1 VVVAVVDKM
10 FTRRYDPSVTEKGD
24 PLRQREAAQRA
35 LQDSERRLRAADRR
49 IAATRR
55 TFSENI
61 DRLLGL
67 HQLTSDW
74 AAQLLGVSVTTLS
87 YWRNGHREPDNVA
100 VLKRLGDFFGIEPYA
115 LLTTPFTELLPKVAD
130 PVRFESV
137 ERRIVEGMYGD
148 AGLPEKG
155 VSDPAEDLEK
165 LAKDHLAARRA
176 RKATK

>member
-1 VVVAVVDKM
+1 MA
-10 FTRRYDPSVTEKGD
+10 EKD
-24 PLRQREAAQRA
+24 DLLRQREAAQRG

-100 VLKRLGDFFGIEPYA
+100 VLKRLGDFFELDPFA
-115 LLTTPFTELLPKVAD
+115 LLTTPFTELLPAIAD
-130 PVRFESV
+130 PDRFESV

-148 AGLPEKG
+148 VSLRPAGDMTEELKVDVEEA
-155 VSDPAEDLEK
+155 VS
-165 LAKDHLAARRA
+165 ARRDELGKRRA
-176 RKATK
+176 SRGAKGKR